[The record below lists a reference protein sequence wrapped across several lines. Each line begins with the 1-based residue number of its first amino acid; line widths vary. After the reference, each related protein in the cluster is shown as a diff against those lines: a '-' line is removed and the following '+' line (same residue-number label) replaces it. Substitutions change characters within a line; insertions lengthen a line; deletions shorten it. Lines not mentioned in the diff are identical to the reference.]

1 MVELPTF
8 TKPSF
13 GISPLQFL
21 KEVKAELKKVHW
33 PSQKAVIKMTSM
45 VILVSLIV
53 SLFISGLDFVF
64 TRLNQLLIK

>member
-8 TKPSF
+8 TKPNF
-13 GISPLQFL
+13 GTSPLQFL
-21 KEVKAELKKVHW
+21 KEVKAELKKVYW
-33 PSQKAVIKMTSM
+33 PGQKAVIKMTSM

-64 TRLNQLLIK
+64 TKLNQLLIK